1 MPAVTGYVCQT
12 SSAVKDKMGAP
23 ILSFTAEEV
32 WQTYPVTAGKE
43 ESVFLEE
50 IEHFG
55 DIASEVSFQDWE
67 TILEIRD
74 LVNQTIEAS
83 IV

>member
-1 MPAVTGYVCQT
+1 M
-12 SSAVKDKMGAP
+12 
-23 ILSFTAEEV
+23 
-32 WQTYPVTAGKE
+32 TAGKE

-74 LVNQTIEAS
+74 LVNQTIEAERTQGNIKGS
-83 IV
+83 LDTEIDLVICLLYTSPSPRD